1 MLKFYGVFLW
11 EPGLVFLPKF
21 SALTGSKLWKQILQK
36 CYGKFHHRCLTVPQ
50 NGTKYSRMEQVKFV
64 EANLQK
70 IWSDMIC
77 LSRPCHFRFFKGC
90 LPQISL
96 GPFLNTLSQIHKYSG
111 IFQKIL
117 ISKRNYFFFSV
128 FFPKS
133 Y

>member
-64 EANLQK
+64 EDNLQK

-77 LSRPCHFRFFKGC
+77 LSRPCHFKFFKGC

-96 GPFLNTLSQIHKYSG
+96 GPFLNTLSQI
-111 IFQKIL
+111 QL
-117 ISKRNYFFFSV
+117 WDISKNSDFKKKSFFRG
-128 FFPKS
+128 FFPRV